1 MNSIKPRLPTV
12 QVDEMGRIA
21 LNRHADWWQR
31 KGMLY
36 VEVEGV
42 PLNDL

>member
-12 QVDEMGRIA
+12 QVDEMGRITLA
-21 LNRHADWWQR
+21 RHADWWQR